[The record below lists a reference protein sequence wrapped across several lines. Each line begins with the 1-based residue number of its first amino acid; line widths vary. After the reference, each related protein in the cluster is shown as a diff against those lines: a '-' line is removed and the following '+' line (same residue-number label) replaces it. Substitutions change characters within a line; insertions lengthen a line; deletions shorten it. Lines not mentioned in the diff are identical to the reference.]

1 MPNYYDP
8 FIDPYLRPAEK
19 FTHRQIAVEKSI
31 DDTNKL
37 FRESFDIY
45 VEEKKRELYHKIIPV
60 PSTMESLIKSLY
72 LDEHKEPQQIETTI
86 PQLTPSQIKLMTKL
100 HYQIYS
106 ALLPVCL
113 TTTDNMRKK
122 YYPDKDSK
130 VLDED
135 DKRKQEIAKMLNMYI
150 NSTEMTT
157 GLAASSI
164 RSFAKMIAI
173 ATDNKY
179 ITIPNITDN
188 SLPAFDPLTVVVLE
202 ENKSSHGYQIGKPY
216 IVTHGM
222 KRLML
227 DDIGRDH
234 HSAYGESD
242 KSHLATPEEIES
254 CLETLTP
261 AQCRTIL
268 SNELF
273 APMLEALF
281 STEEVEE
288 EKIDKNNIVSEKQQE
303 TNEHPP
309 Q

>member
-1 MPNYYDP
+1 MADEP
-8 FIDPYLRPAEK
+8 L
-19 FTHRQIAVEKSI
+19 QI
-31 DDTNKL
+31 T
-37 FRESFDIY
+37 
-45 VEEKKRELYHKIIPV
+45 EEQRKMLEQYSYKDA
-60 PSTMESLIKSLY
+60 LIAGSLY
-72 LDEHKEPQQIETTI
+72 NTITTEPRQIETTTTE
-86 PQLTPSQIKLMTKL
+86 LTPSQIKLMTKL

-113 TTTDNMRKK
+113 TTTEQTRKK
-122 YYPDKDSK
+122 YYSDNLLFLDKD
-130 VLDED
+130 DG
-135 DKRKQEIAKMLNMYI
+135 RKKDLAKLVNFYANSQQVKDHVAIAYVQFVTKMV
-150 NSTEMTT
+150 
-157 GLAASSI
+157 
-164 RSFAKMIAI
+164 AI

-179 ITIPNITDN
+179 ITIPQFGTDS

-202 ENKSSHGYQIGKPY
+202 ANLSSHVYQVGKPY
-216 IVTHGM
+216 MVTHGM
-222 KRLML
+222 KRFML
-227 DDIGRDH
+227 DDIGRDK

-242 KSHLATPEEIES
+242 KPRLATPEEIET

-288 EKIDKNNIVSEKQQE
+288 EKIDKNNVVTKKQQE